1 MKTVTI
7 TREQKQRQTS
17 RKRSNILRRPSRQHQ
32 RTTQTRLHRLGIG
45 YGYRYQRTKA
55 ETDLK
60 KAIQKYKEACKATP
74 EDHPD
79 RAGRLRSLGT
89 GYHDRLWRRGAEA
102 DLEKA
107 IRQNEKALNHSSSPI
122 LDRLRSGRDLLILYT
137 IAERWLL
144 AHQGASTAVSLI
156 ALLTPR
162 SLDHSDKQHLLIEVS
177 GLGSEAAAIALMAE
191 KSTYETIQLLE
202 LGHRVII
209 GFLNDIRA
217 DISDLQDKYPRLA
230 EEFIKLRDLLDA
242 SARQVA
248 QSPAVTH
255 QVKPTL

>member
-1 MKTVTI
+1 
-7 TREQKQRQTS
+7 
-17 RKRSNILRRPSRQHQ
+17 
-32 RTTQTRLHRLGIG
+32 
-45 YGYRYQRTKA
+45 
-55 ETDLK
+55 
-60 KAIQKYKEACKATP
+60 
-74 EDHPD
+74 
-79 RAGRLRSLGT
+79 
-89 GYHDRLWRRGAEA
+89 
-102 DLEKA
+102 
-107 IRQNEKALNHSSSPI
+107 
-122 LDRLRSGRDLLILYT
+122 
-137 IAERWLL
+137 
-144 AHQGASTAVSLI
+144 
-156 ALLTPR
+156 
-162 SLDHSDKQHLLIEVS
+162 LLIEVS

-255 QVKPTL
+255 QVKPTLWCGPETRAIAQRYLGLTWLQSISLSPVWDRSQGRCSLWANHRYQREWLPLWCIDRRVERT